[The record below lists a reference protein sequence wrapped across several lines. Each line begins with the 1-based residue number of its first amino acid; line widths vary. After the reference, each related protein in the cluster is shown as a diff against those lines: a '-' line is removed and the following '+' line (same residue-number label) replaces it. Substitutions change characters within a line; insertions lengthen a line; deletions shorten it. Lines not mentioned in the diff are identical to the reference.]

1 MESETSMKQAVLTAP
16 YTFELR
22 DVPVPQIAP
31 EQVLL
36 RVARV
41 GVCGSDVQMYHGRHK
56 YMTYP
61 VVPGHEVSA
70 IVQQV
75 GARVQG
81 YSVGDKVTVEPQV
94 FCGTCQPCAMG
105 RFNVCESLRVMG
117 VHMDGFAA
125 EFVAVD
131 AQYLHLCPPD
141 MDLDLIALVEP
152 LAVGVGAVKRGN
164 YKNANIAVIGA
175 GTIGNL
181 IAQSARALGAGDVL
195 ITDIMDAR
203 LDLARRCGIEKAVNT
218 KAVSLPDAILQAFG
232 PKKADIII
240 DAAAT
245 ASSFSSCLAAA
256 RPSSDIIITGNY
268 KDPMQLEVPL
278 LQRREVNL
286 IGHMMYVRQDF
297 ADAIAFLKDGSINA
311 EGIITSRFALR
322 DVVDGFAK
330 SVENASQQMKVVMD
344 ISEND

>member
-1 MESETSMKQAVLTAP
+1 MKQAVLTAP

-22 DVPVPQIAP
+22 DVPVPQITP

-41 GVCGSDVQMYHGRHK
+41 GVCGSDIQMYHGRHK

-70 IVQQV
+70 VVHRV
-75 GARVQG
+75 GAKVQG
-81 YSVGDKVTVEPQV
+81 YAEGDKVTVEPQV
-94 FCGTCQPCAMG
+94 VCGACHPCSIG
-105 RFNVCESLRVMG
+105 RFNVCESLKVMG

-131 AQYLHLCPPD
+131 PQYLHLCSPD

-181 IAQSARALGAGDVL
+181 IAQSALALGAGDVL
-195 ITDIMDAR
+195 ITDITDAR

-218 KAVSLPDAILQAFG
+218 KELSLKDAILQAFG

-286 IGHMMYVRQDF
+286 IGHMMYVREDYR
-297 ADAIAFLKDGSINA
+297 DAIAFLQNGSVQA
-311 EGIITSRFALR
+311 KEIITSRFPLQ
-322 DVVDGFAK
+322 DIVDGFAK
-330 SVENASQQMKVVMD
+330 SVDNASLEMKVVMD
-344 ISEND
+344 LS